1 MFSFVQKTTLYMRQK
16 GNIIMLRF
24 IKRVFTFDFSFVV
37 TNEEK
42 EKLAA
47 TAWDVLIETDQRADV
62 VGGLLDHIFSDTK
75 EVVSN

>member
-1 MFSFVQKTTLYMRQK
+1 
-16 GNIIMLRF
+16 MLRF

-37 TNEEK
+37 TNEDK

-47 TAWDVLIETDQRADV
+47 AAWDVLIETDRRADV

>member
-1 MFSFVQKTTLYMRQK
+1 MRQK

-47 TAWDVLIETDQRADV
+47 TAWDVLIETDRRADV

>member
-1 MFSFVQKTTLYMRQK
+1 MFSFVQKTMLYMRQK

-37 TNEEK
+37 TSEDK

-47 TAWDVLIETDQRADV
+47 TAWDVLIETDRRADV